1 MNSSLLFSDKRITPE
16 NDIIEIKIWKV
27 PKNKN
32 FKEGIKY
39 SLVYIHKSKR
49 ILGYD
54 NERGKEHHEHRYD
67 KEKEIKFRTW
77 NDLIIKFKKEVK
89 KLRDELYGNKSKK
102 Y

>member
-1 MNSSLLFSDKRITPE
+1 MKSSLLYSDKRITPE

-27 PKNKN
+27 LKNEN
-32 FKEGIKY
+32 FKEEIKY

-67 KEKEIKFRTW
+67 KEKKIKFTTW
-77 NDLIIKFKKEVK
+77 NDLLIKFKNEIN

>member
-1 MNSSLLFSDKRITPE
+1 MNSSLLFSEKRITPE

-27 PKNKN
+27 TKNEN

-54 NERGKEHHEHRYD
+54 NERGKGHHEHRYD
-67 KEKEIKFRTW
+67 KEKKILFTTW
-77 NDLIIKFKKEVK
+77 NELLIKFKNEVN
-89 KLRDELYGNKSKK
+89 KLRDELHGNKSKK

>member
-1 MNSSLLFSDKRITPE
+1 MNSSLLFSDKRITLE

-27 PKNKN
+27 PKNEN

-39 SLVYIHKSKR
+39 SLVYIHKFKR

-54 NERGKEHHEHRYD
+54 NERGKEHHEHRFD
-67 KEKEIKFRTW
+67 KEKKIKFTTWNNLLIKFR
-77 NDLIIKFKKEVK
+77 KEIN

>member
-1 MNSSLLFSDKRITPE
+1 MNSSLIYSDKRITPE

-27 PKNKN
+27 PRNKD
-32 FKEGIKY
+32 FVEGIKY

-54 NERGKEHHEHRYD
+54 NERGKEHHEHKYD
-67 KEKEIKFRTW
+67 KERRFEFTTW
-77 NDLIIKFKKEVK
+77 NELLIRFKNEVN
-89 KLRDELYGNKSKK
+89 KLRDELYGNESKK